1 MLLLLSLSLSFSFS
15 RSLISSLFLFL
26 AIRFSFSL
34 SLSSYPP
41 RSITPPLSSS
51 IPTRS
56 FAPSFPSLG
65 SVTLERM
72 AFTFSSFLHGK
83 SLLHSNQKGRPPR
96 WRRVALSLSLSLSLF
111 LAIRYTAT
119 VKDSFCNSLNPRPRG
134 AIFYYFA
141 RCPVM
146 RQFLSDRSFVHAYL
160 TLLTLCLFFLFF
172 LFRTTSS
179 SSPLRF

>member
-1 MLLLLSLSLSFSFS
+1 MEESGPLSLS
-15 RSLISSLFLFL
+15 
-26 AIRFSFSL
+26 
-34 SLSSYPP
+34 
-41 RSITPPLSSS
+41 
-51 IPTRS
+51 
-56 FAPSFPSLG
+56 
-65 SVTLERM
+65 
-72 AFTFSSFLHGK
+72 
-83 SLLHSNQKGRPPR
+83 
-96 WRRVALSLSLSLSLF
+96 

-172 LFRTTSS
+172 FYFVPPPPPPHFAFNPFSLSLYLPLSHVCSFFYLIL
-179 SSPLRF
+179 SSPSFSIFLLHRDQSFFFFFFVNEKGSSG